1 MPAGTYTFKGTAD
14 MKAHDRAIEQST
26 EKVKQFQ
33 EQTDKATNSSQNLN
47 NVNYN
52 KAFQSQATLQRNIK
66 NTTTLLNGM
75 QGNMLNAIGKF
86 GVYAAA
92 AAAAIGVASK
102 GFNKVISQSDAWSDK
117 FEGIMSG
124 LNGVID
130 RFAYNIGSMDFSHFI
145 SGLAAAYRNA
155 KDLRDALDDLGTFEI
170 LNEDI
175 IDELTTRIEELKY
188 ELKLH
193 PGDANLSSEYEK
205 ELGALASQTE
215 KYLLRIKNARIKAI
229 KNVLNWDDDISPLG
243 PLPSNNGYYGN
254 GDNAAE
260 QMWKDVRRYKEEV
273 TDLDGEL
280 DKVNE
285 KLKNRKK
292 ELGGGFG
299 STVNLGNDAT
309 YKALSQQKAAI
320 EVAIK
325 LTDEDIKKV
334 TDLNGKYRQAQ
345 KNLAQARRQS
355 LRYLK
360 DEENPKVTV
369 PVEPTAPEGSLKKL
383 QEDLAKAELAFNIAV
398 NDEDRRKAL
407 DTINE
412 IQEKI
417 ESIEL
422 LKDPIPEG
430 SIKEIEKKLADKK
443 IELRLAI
450 NQADRDRIKQEIKE
464 LTDELSE
471 MNGDVKNDPLE
482 GSIAYYRQ
490 KIAEARE
497 IFENTDDAQLRL
509 EAQIDMEGWNEN
521 IEKIQRDARTTT
533 QVAKDTEEELNKSID
548 SIKRNAEELGG
559 KLSSVVGSIGS
570 AFSSLANVFKDDV
583 ARTWVSAAGT
593 IISQIGEMIP
603 HIFELIAAQQAEA
616 KVASANA
623 LAEGVAGAAKVPF
636 PGSIPAIAAIA
647 AQIMAIIG
655 TIGSLANSSKY
666 ATGGIV
672 NSPYTHGDRNFIRVN
687 GGEMILNSGQQ
698 TRLFQMLNGI
708 ATPNPAPAISGEV
721 KFRITGSDLVGA
733 LDNYNKTHRRIQ

>member
-92 AAAAIGVASK
+92 ATAAIGVASK
-102 GFNKVISQSDAWSDK
+102 GFNKIISQSDAWSDK

-145 SGLAAAYRNA
+145 SGLASAYENA
-155 KDLRDALDDLGTFEI
+155 KNLRDALDDLGTFELI
-170 LNEDI
+170 NDDI
-175 IDELTTRIEELKY
+175 VDEIMTRIEELKY

-193 PGDANLSSEYEK
+193 PGDVNLSAEYEA
-205 ELGALASQTE
+205 ELQKLQSRLE
-215 KYLLRIKNARIKAI
+215 KYIPRIQNARIKAI
-229 KNVLNWDDDISPLG
+229 KNALNWNDDISPLG

-260 QMWKDVRRYKEEV
+260 RMWKDVKRYKEEV

-285 KLKNRKK
+285 KLKKRKK

-309 YKALSQQKAAI
+309 YKALSQQKAALK
-320 EVAIK
+320 VAIK

-334 TDLNGKYRQAQ
+334 TDLNHKINQA
-345 KNLAQARRQS
+345 KSNLAHARKQS
-355 LRYLK
+355 LKYLD

-369 PVEPTAPEGSLKKL
+369 PVEPRAPEGSLKKL
-383 QEDLAKAELAFNIAV
+383 QEDLANAELDFNIAV

-412 IQEKI
+412 IKEKI
-417 ESIEL
+417 EAIQL

-497 IFENTDDAQLRL
+497 IFENTNDAQLRL

-548 SIKRNAEELGG
+548 SIMRSAEELGG

-583 ARTWVSAAGT
+583 AREWVSAAGT

-636 PGSIPAIAAIA
+636 PGSIPAIAAIT

-655 TIGSLANSSKY
+655 TIGSLANSSKF

-687 GGEMILNSGQQ
+687 GGEMILNGGQQ
-698 TRLFQMLNGI
+698 NRLFQMLNGI
-708 ATPNPAPAISGEV
+708 ATPNPAPTTPGEV